1 MKLGKLKNAMAVYV
15 RVPLYNIEQAFM
27 MNQWKESFSYPS
39 AVDAIENDTL
49 EFPVLFKNKKRTKVA
64 LIRKND
70 TTVLEDY
77 FDRIEFVK
85 QENKVYNLIRV
96 SNLPDG
102 QYDLHLKSLPK
113 TIKITVHRGNYW
125 QEDSFILKRNCL
137 MENNSLQKMVK
148 IASVQGMLI
157 SFF

>member
-1 MKLGKLKNAMAVYV
+1 
-15 RVPLYNIEQAFM
+15 

-49 EFPVLFKNKKRTKVA
+49 EFPVLFKTKKRTKVA

-96 SNLPDG
+96 SNLPGG
-102 QYDLHLKSLPK
+102 QYDLHLKNLPK

-137 MENNSLQKMVK
+137 MENNLLQKMVK
-148 IASVQGMLI
+148 IASVQGMFI
-157 SFF
+157 SFFNFFFS